1 MRSDTRFLLTGGLLL
16 LAACTRTVILQPAP
30 ERQQRGSRPPPRTE
44 PDRPPPDY
52 NQPPARTHEVLIPP
66 GHLPN
71 PGECRVWIP
80 GTPPGR
86 QPRPRSRPCMGIEAV
101 APAGSWIVYR
111 RADDRRL
118 LYLRIIDERRPGIVI
133 RNRIFDVDSW
143 ELIREENVQE
153 EQRGNDRQQQER
165 PREQPA
171 NPPPVVQPPI
181 GYRPPDP
188 KPPPPEVRPP
198 AERPPLPPQ
207 EVIRPVQPPPGQQ
220 PPPTQPPPAQP
231 PPVQPPVQPPAVQ
244 PPPVQPPVQPPPAQP
259 PPPQPTG
266 TLTLD
271 VPPGHLPDLG
281 QCRVWIPGVP
291 PGRQAKPKS
300 RSCDGITG
308 VAPAGSWILYRPAG
322 DQKVVHVRVVDERRG
337 GVVIRVRIF
346 DIDSKRLVR
355 EENP

>member
-1 MRSDTRFLLTGGLLL
+1 MRWDTRFLLTGGLLL

-30 ERQQRGSRPPPRTE
+30 ERQQRGSRPPPRSE

-52 NQPPARTHEVLIPP
+52 NPPPARAHEVLIPP

-118 LYLRIIDERRPGIVI
+118 LYLRIIDERRAGIVI

-143 ELIREENVQE
+143 ELIREEDVQE

-181 GYRPPDP
+181 GYRPPEP

-220 PPPTQPPPAQP
+220 PPP
-231 PPVQPPVQPPAVQ
+231 
-244 PPPVQPPVQPPPAQP
+244 VQPPPA
-259 PPPQPTG
+259 QPTG

-271 VPPGHLPDLG
+271 VPPGHLPELG

-322 DQKVVHVRVVDERRG
+322 DAKVVHVRVVDERRG